1 MAAPRRDAAAASD
14 GHTIFP
20 RLPVHASTM
29 KDSVTAEGP
38 ASSDAGAV
46 AARTSAPGFD
56 RGAGL
61 SESGKRLL
69 AQITESVRQHRA
81 EDAERLMPALVA
93 LAPNHSEVL
102 RLRAVLAHM
111 RQRYAEAVTLLQRA
125 LKDRPFDALPWN
137 NLGSALA
144 ELGDLPAAT
153 EAFRKC
159 AELAPQRAAPW
170 FNLGRALDMQG
181 RVQEAHAALEE
192 ALRRDPA
199 HVSARVTLA
208 RELQFMGRIG
218 EAETEFRKVLTAKP
232 DSPLAWFGLSTLRT
246 ARLGP
251 EDLATIERVY
261 SRADLTRDERIAAG
275 FALAKALEDQSRYS
289 EAFAVLTAA
298 NSTKRRQLTWDAA
311 AFSRYIDMIAD
322 SFSQP
327 APRSANAEQGSEV
340 IFVFGLPRSGSTLVE
355 QILAAHPQ
363 VAGANELEDLTQVLK
378 DESKRRGSPF
388 PVWVQQAHA
397 EDWERLGKDYLER
410 TAQWRQDRPIFTDKG
425 LSNWGYVGALRSMLP
440 GARLVNCRRDPVEN
454 CLACFRQSF
463 AQELGFTYDLAEIA
477 SFWRDYDRLMRT
489 WHRRYPGV
497 VHDVVHERLIV
508 DSETEIRRLL
518 EYCGLPFDPS
528 CLRFHEVERNVR
540 TASAAQVREPLRG
553 DTARADRYGALLD
566 PLRAML
572 ARDAGKLP
580 TP

>member
-1 MAAPRRDAAAASD
+1 MKEPVNAAAPASTAAAA
-14 GHTIFP
+14 
-20 RLPVHASTM
+20 
-29 KDSVTAEGP
+29 TAAQP
-38 ASSDAGAV
+38 ARA
-46 AARTSAPGFD
+46 FD

-61 SESGKRLL
+61 SASGKRLL
-69 AQITESVRQHRA
+69 AQITESVRLHRA
-81 EDAERLMPALVA
+81 DDAERLLPALVA

-111 RQRYAEAVTLLQRA
+111 RGRYADAVGLLQRA
-125 LKDRPFDALPWN
+125 LKDRPYDALPWN

-144 ELGDLPAAT
+144 ELGDLPGAT

-181 RVQEAHAALEE
+181 RVEEAHAAVTE

-199 HVSARVTLA
+199 HISARVTLA
-208 RELQFMGRIG
+208 RVLQFMGRIG
-218 EAETEFRKVLTAKP
+218 EAEIEYRKVLAANP

-246 ARLGP
+246 ARLTT
-251 EDLATIERVY
+251 DDIATIERVY
-261 SRADLTRDERIAAG
+261 ARSDLKRDERVAAG
-275 FALAKALEDQSRYS
+275 FALSKGLEDQGRYA

-298 NSTKRRQLTWDAA
+298 NATKRRQLHWDAG
-311 AFSRYIDMIAD
+311 AFAQYIDMIGEA
-322 SFSQP
+322 FAQP
-327 APRSANAEQGSEV
+327 APRSADAEQGREV

-355 QILAAHPQ
+355 QILAAHPE
-363 VAGANELEDLTQVLK
+363 VAGANELEDLTAVLK
-378 DESKRRGSPF
+378 DESKRRKSSF
-388 PVWVQQAHA
+388 PMWVRDARA
-397 EDWERLGKDYLER
+397 EDWDRLGKDYLER
-410 TAQWRQDRPIFTDKG
+410 TARFRRDRPIFTDKG
-425 LSNWGYVGALRSMLP
+425 LSNWGYIGALRAMLP

-477 SFWRDYDRLMRT
+477 SFWRDYDRLMRV
-489 WHRRYPGV
+489 WHRRYPGA
-497 VHDVVHERLIV
+497 VHDLVHERLIA
-508 DSETEIRRLL
+508 DSETEIRGLL
-518 EYCGLPFDPS
+518 EYCGLPFDPA

-566 PLRAML
+566 PLRGML
-572 ARDAGKLP
+572 AKDAGKSLP
-580 TP
+580 T